1 VVDTTDIAQAAV
13 LMGDPARANMLCA
26 LRDEGTLTA
35 SELSCVA
42 GVAPNTASGH
52 LARLSDAGLV
62 VFETAGRRR
71 LYRLKNATVADII
84 EALEAL
90 AGEISPHKRTSERLD
105 PAIRFARTCYDHLAG
120 TLGVRLAKASVSCG
134 YLEPTSDGLAL
145 RDEGKEALC
154 QLGIDFDRLTTTR
167 RPLLRRCPDWSEGEV
182 HLGGALAAGLF
193 DLFLERGWLR
203 RPHHSRLVQLTPNGR
218 SSFRRHFGMTC

>member
-1 VVDTTDIAQAAV
+1 MVDTTDIAQAAV

-71 LYRLKNATVADII
+71 LYRLKNETVADII

-134 YLEPTSDGLAL
+134 YLEPTSNGFAL

-154 QLGIDFDRLTTTR
+154 RLGVDLDQLTTTR
-167 RPLLRRCPDWSEGEV
+167 RPLLRRCPDWSEGDA

-193 DLFLERGWLR
+193 DLFWRRGWLR
-203 RPHHSRLVQLTPNGR
+203 RQPGSRAVKLTPKGR
-218 SSFRRHFGMTC
+218 AAFHEHFGMMC